1 MKAAV
6 FKAPGAP
13 LAIED
18 VPEPRPGPTD
28 LILKVRACGI
38 CGTDLHWS
46 ERKDGSAGWRA
57 LEPDTV
63 MGHEFAGEVV
73 EVGSGLRGQWKIG
86 ERVTAQPFIGCGQ
99 CPDCQA
105 GRGFRCPSG
114 QMRASAELP
123 GAYAEYTRVG
133 AATTLRLPDSVGFAE
148 GALVEP
154 LAVGL
159 NAVRKARLEP
169 GDTVLIVG
177 AGPVGIAVAL
187 WCRFFGARHIAIS
200 DLVGARAERATG
212 FGATAAIDAS
222 REDVGARVRRLAS
235 APPDVVFECVGVPGS
250 FQLAID
256 YAPHDA
262 RVVIVGLCMAA
273 DTFFPA
279 KALTKELDLSFAFIY
294 KKRDFEIVLD
304 LLGRDRIDPRG
315 MVTERVGFDA
325 FPAAFEALKRP
336 GDQIKVMLEPA

>member
-1 MKAAV
+1 
-6 FKAPGAP
+6 
-13 LAIED
+13 
-18 VPEPRPGPTD
+18 
-28 LILKVRACGI
+28 
-38 CGTDLHWS
+38 
-46 ERKDGSAGWRA
+46 
-57 LEPDTV
+57 

-73 EVGSGLRGQWKIG
+73 EVGSALRGQWRVG

-99 CPDCQA
+99 CADCLA
-105 GRGFRCPSG
+105 GQGFRCPNA
-114 QMRASAELP
+114 QMRASAKLP
-123 GAYAEYTRVG
+123 GAYAEYTRIG
-133 AATTLRLPDSVGFAE
+133 AATSFRLPDGVSFAE

-187 WCRFFGARHIAIS
+187 WCRFLGARHIVIS
-200 DLVGARAERATG
+200 DLIGARAERATS

-222 REDVGARVRRLAS
+222 REDVAARVRRLS
-235 APPDVVFECVGVPGS
+235 GGAPQVVFDCVGVPGS

-304 LLGRDRIDPRG
+304 LLGCGRIDPQG
-315 MVTERVGFDA
+315 MITERVGFDDFCGA
-325 FPAAFEALKRP
+325 FDALKRP
-336 GDQIKVMLEPA
+336 SEQIKVMLEPA